1 MVDQLVER
9 CICIHGHFYQPP
21 RENPWLEEVEFQES
35 AKPYHDWNERVTAEC
50 YAPNAVSRV
59 MDRDWR
65 IIGLI
70 NNYSRISFNFGPT
83 LLYWLDR
90 HRPEVYRSILDA
102 DRESMNNYS
111 GHGSA
116 IAQIYNHMIM
126 PLANRRDKETQV
138 KWAIRDF
145 EVRFGRFPE
154 GMWLP
159 ETAVDVESLEV
170 LSENGIKF
178 TILSPHQASKM
189 RRLGQQEWV
198 DVSGSKIDPRYPYL
212 CRLPSGH
219 SIILFFF
226 DKRTAIDIAF
236 GNLLA
241 NGEAFAKRLVEALN
255 GNSGAA
261 LIESVAS
268 DGELYG
274 HHHPHGD
281 MTLAYCIYHI
291 VANEAIRLTNYG
303 EFLERHPAESEVE
316 IVENTSWSCIHGVE
330 RWRSDCGDNMGH
342 EGWKQGWRKPLREAM
357 DWLRDEVA
365 LRYEQES
372 SKYLND
378 PWQVRND
385 YIDVI
390 LDRASEHVESFL
402 SKHAKYPLSTED
414 KRRVIKLLEMQRHA
428 MLMYTSCGWFF
439 DEISGIETIQVMMY
453 AARVMQLVKELFGV
467 NLEGQYLDIL
477 ETAPSNI
484 PEFKNGA
491 RVFDIFVKPSVVDFA
506 KIGAQNT
513 IRELFFEGIKN
524 KFVPS
529 QLPNCSFRTTP
540 EVTEKYDDGKFR
552 LIVNRTSIYSQTTL
566 DEETF
571 SCAAIWLG
579 DHNVTC
585 GARSDMR
592 KKAFNA
598 MRDKLVDC
606 FNKGQINEI
615 IVWLSKYYGQNSYSL
630 KDVFRDDQSYIL
642 DYIVADGQKKAK
654 DLYDIIYH
662 DNSAMLR
669 FMKENRIP
677 SPRPLLS
684 AAEIVLNMEIGQL
697 LESDTTDLE
706 QLRRL
711 LNDMGHLS
719 VTLDSVTLGFQASQ
733 KITTE
738 LNQLA
743 STPGN
748 IERLNT
754 IVALIR
760 MIKELPIE
768 LNLWESQNIVFKM
781 SRNQYQAYKQNTD
794 EASASWVSA
803 FWQLCDL
810 IGIRLE

>member
-1 MVDQLVER
+1 MAER

-59 MDRDWR
+59 MDPEWR

-90 HRPEVYRSILDA
+90 HRPYVYRSILDA
-102 DRESMNNYS
+102 DKESMNNFS

-116 IAQIYNHMIM
+116 IAQVYNHMIM

-170 LSENGIKF
+170 LAENGIKF

-189 RRLGQQEWV
+189 RRIGGQEWA
-198 DVSGSKIDPRYPYL
+198 DVSDSKIDPRRAYL
-212 CRLPSGH
+212 CKLPSGK
-219 SIILFFF
+219 SINLFFY
-226 DKRTAIDIAF
+226 DKRTASDIAF
-236 GNLLA
+236 GNLLS
-241 NGEAFAKRLVEALN
+241 NGEAFAKRLVEALSGGN
-255 GNSGAA
+255 GEA

-281 MTLAYCIYHI
+281 MTLAYCIYYI
-291 VANEAIRLTNYG
+291 VANEAVKLTNFG
-303 EFLERHPAESEVE
+303 EFLSRHPAENEVQ
-316 IVENTSWSCIHGVE
+316 IVENTSWSCMHGVE

-342 EGWKQGWRKPLREAM
+342 VGWKQAWRKPLREAM

-365 LRYEQES
+365 PRFEQEAA
-372 SKYLND
+372 KYLND
-378 PWQVRND
+378 PWMARNH

-390 LDRASEHVESFL
+390 LDRTNERIDAFL
-402 SKHAKYPLSTED
+402 SDNAKYPLSVED
-414 KRRVIKLLEMQRHA
+414 KRRAIKLLEMQRHA

-453 AARVMQLVKELFGV
+453 AARVMQLAKELFGV
-467 NLEGQYLDIL
+467 NLEGHYIEIL
-477 ETAPSNI
+477 EAAPSNI

-491 RVFDIFVKPSVVDFA
+491 RIFDIFVRPSVVDFA
-506 KIGAQNT
+506 KISAQNT
-513 IRELFFEGIKN
+513 IRELFLDGMKN
-524 KFVPS
+524 KPIPS
-529 QLPNCSFRTTP
+529 QLPNCSFKTTT
-540 EVTEKYDDGKFR
+540 EALEKYDDGKFR
-552 LIVNRTSIYSQTTL
+552 LIVNRAAISSSTTL
-566 DEETF
+566 DEATF

-585 GARSDMR
+585 GARSDMH
-592 KKAFNA
+592 KKAFA
-598 MRDKLVDC
+598 SMRDNLVEC

-615 IVWLSKYYGQNSYSL
+615 IVWLSKYFGQNNYSL
-630 KDVFRDDQSYIL
+630 KDLFRDDQRYVL

-684 AAEIVLNMEIGQL
+684 AAEIVLNIEIEQQLESNETDVEHLRQL
-697 LESDTTDLE
+697 LNEVK
-706 QLRRL
+706 
-711 LNDMGHLS
+711 HLS
-719 VTLDSVTLGFQASQ
+719 VTLDSTMLGFQASQ
-733 KITTE
+733 KIAFE
-738 LNQLA
+738 LGKLA
-743 STPGN
+743 QDPGN
-748 IERLNT
+748 LEVLNT
-754 IVALIR
+754 AVALIR
-760 MIKELPIE
+760 MVEELPVE
-768 LNLWESQNIVFKM
+768 LNLWESQNIVFKI
-781 SRNQYQAYKQNTD
+781 SRNQYQNYKLNTD
-794 EASASWVSA
+794 EASIVWVGA
-803 FWQLCDL
+803 FQQLCGL

>member
-1 MVDQLVER
+1 MAER

-59 MDRDWR
+59 MDHDWR

-90 HRPEVYRSILDA
+90 HQPEVYHSILDA
-102 DRESMNNYS
+102 DKESMNNFS

-116 IAQIYNHMIM
+116 LAQVYNHMIM

-159 ETAVDVESLEV
+159 ETAVDTESLEV
-170 LSENGIKF
+170 LAENGIKF

-189 RRLGQQEWV
+189 RKIGQQEWA
-198 DVSGSKIDPRYPYL
+198 DVSESKIDPRRAYL
-212 CRLPSGH
+212 CKLPSGK
-219 SIILFFF
+219 SITLFFY
-226 DKRTAIDIAF
+226 DKRTASDIAF
-236 GNLLA
+236 GNLLS
-241 NGEAFAKRLVEALN
+241 NGEAFAKRLVEALSSGN
-255 GNSGAA
+255 GEA
-261 LIESVAS
+261 LIVSVAS

-281 MTLAYCIYHI
+281 MTLAYCIYYI
-291 VANEAIRLTNYG
+291 VANEAVKLTNFA
-303 EFLERHPAESEVE
+303 EFLEKHPPENEVQ
-316 IVENTSWSCIHGVE
+316 IVENTSWSCIHGIE

-342 EGWKQGWRKPLREAM
+342 TGWNQAWRKPLREAM

-365 LRYEQES
+365 PRFEQEAA
-372 SKYLND
+372 KYLND
-378 PWQVRND
+378 PWTARNH

-390 LDRASEHVESFL
+390 LDRTNERIDAFL
-402 SKHAKYPLSTED
+402 SDNTKYPLSVED
-414 KRRVIKLLEMQRHA
+414 KRRTIKLLEMQRHA
-428 MLMYTSCGWFF
+428 MLMFTSCGWFF

-453 AARVMQLVKELFGV
+453 AARVMQLAKELFDV
-467 NLEGQYLDIL
+467 SLEGHYIEIL
-477 ETAPSNI
+477 EAAPSNI

-491 RVFDIFVKPSVVDFA
+491 RVFNIFVKPSVVDFP
-506 KIGAQNT
+506 KISAQNT
-513 IRELFFEGIKN
+513 IRELFLGGTKN
-524 KFVPS
+524 KSIPS
-529 QLPNCSFRTTP
+529 QQPNCSFKTAP
-540 EVTEKYDDGKFR
+540 EMQEKYDDGKFR
-552 LIVNRTSIYSQTTL
+552 LIVNRAKISSQTTL
-566 DEETF
+566 DEATF

-585 GARSDMR
+585 GARSDMH
-592 KKAFNA
+592 KKAFTS
-598 MRDKLVDC
+598 MRDNLVEC

-615 IVWLSKYYGQNSYSL
+615 IVWLSKYFGQNNYSL
-630 KDVFRDDQSYIL
+630 KDLFRDDQRYVL

-684 AAEIVLNMEIGQL
+684 AAEIVLNIEIGQL
-697 LESDTTDLE
+697 LESSETDLDH
-706 QLRRL
+706 LRRL
-711 LNDMGHLS
+711 LNEVKHLS
-719 VTLDSVTLGFQASQ
+719 VTLDSTMLGYQASQ
-733 KITTE
+733 KIATE
-738 LNQLA
+738 LGRLA
-743 STPGN
+743 KDPSN
-748 IERLNT
+748 IEALNT
-754 IVALIR
+754 SIALIR
-760 MIKELPIE
+760 MVRELPLE
-768 LNLWESQNIVFKM
+768 LNLWESQNIAFKI
-781 SRNQYQAYKQNTD
+781 SRNQYQTYKQGTD
-794 EASASWVSA
+794 GTSIAWITA
-803 FWQLCDL
+803 FQQLCDL

>member
-1 MVDQLVER
+1 LAER

-90 HRPEVYRSILDA
+90 HQPEVYRSILDA
-102 DRESMNNYS
+102 DKESMNNFS

-116 IAQIYNHMIM
+116 IAQVYNHMIM

-145 EVRFGRFPE
+145 EIRFGRFPE

-159 ETAVDVESLEV
+159 ETAVDTESLEV
-170 LSENGIKF
+170 LAENGIKF
-178 TILSPHQASKM
+178 TLLSPHQASKM
-189 RRLGQQEWV
+189 RRIGQQEWV
-198 DVSGSKIDPRYPYL
+198 DVSESKIDPRRAYL
-212 CRLPSGH
+212 CKLPSGK
-219 SIILFFF
+219 SITLFFY
-226 DKRTAIDIAF
+226 DKRTASDIAF
-236 GNLLA
+236 GNLLS
-241 NGEAFAKRLVEALN
+241 NGEAFAKRLVEAL
-255 GNSGAA
+255 GGGDGEA

-281 MTLAYCIYHI
+281 MTLAYCIYYI
-291 VANEAIRLTNYG
+291 VANEAVKLTNFG
-303 EFLERHPAESEVE
+303 EFLAKYPPAFEVQ
-316 IVENTSWSCIHGVE
+316 IIENTSWSCIHGVE

-342 EGWKQGWRKPLREAM
+342 TGWNQAWRKPLREAM

-365 LRYEQES
+365 PRFEQEAA
-372 SKYLND
+372 KYLTD
-378 PWQVRND
+378 PWTARNH

-390 LDRASEHVESFL
+390 LDRTSLRIDAFL
-402 SKHAKYPLSTED
+402 SDNSKYPLSVED
-414 KRRVIKLLEMQRHA
+414 KRRAIKLLEMQRHA
-428 MLMYTSCGWFF
+428 MLMFTSCGWFF

-453 AARVMQLVKELFGV
+453 AARVIQLAKELFGV
-467 NLEGQYLDIL
+467 NLEGHYIEIL
-477 ETAPSNI
+477 ESAPSNI

-506 KIGAQNT
+506 KISAQNT
-513 IRELFFEGIKN
+513 IRELFLGGTKSKSI
-524 KFVPS
+524 PS
-529 QLPNCSFRTTP
+529 QLPNCSFKTTP
-540 EVTEKYDDGKFR
+540 EMQEKYDDGKFR
-552 LIVNRTSIYSQTTL
+552 LIVNRAAISSSTTL
-566 DEETF
+566 DEATF

-585 GARSDMR
+585 GARSDMH
-592 KKAFNA
+592 KKAFTS
-598 MRDKLVDC
+598 MRDNLVEC

-615 IVWLSKYYGQNSYSL
+615 IVWLSKYFGQNNYSL
-630 KDVFRDDQSYIL
+630 KDLFRDDQRYVL

-684 AAEIVLNMEIGQL
+684 AAEIVLNIEIGQM
-697 LESDTTDLE
+697 LESGETDLDH
-706 QLRRL
+706 LRRL
-711 LNDMGHLS
+711 LNEVKHLS
-719 VTLDSVTLGFQASQ
+719 VTLDSTMLGFQASQ
-733 KITTE
+733 KIAY
-738 LNQLA
+738 QLGRLA
-743 STPGN
+743 AEPAN
-748 IERLNT
+748 IEVLNT
-754 IVALIR
+754 AVALIR
-760 MIKELPIE
+760 MIEELPVE
-768 LNLWESQNIVFKM
+768 LNLWESQNIVFKI
-781 SRNQYQAYKQNTD
+781 SRSQYQTFKQGTD
-794 EASASWVSA
+794 GASIAWVSA
-803 FWQLCDL
+803 FQQLCDL